1 MGTLDWNWRLPVDP
15 QDYPFDCAAAATAW
29 ALRTIGR
36 SETEQDVIA
45 GLGPSRITAEYGL
58 MDASGAGLVEYLG
71 ELGIAAA
78 NNPSA
83 SWSDCTAA
91 AGFQPMVIG
100 GRTWYHWVGV
110 RMGSAAAL
118 GRIPDLLALSN
129 SADGWMDVHQV
140 LEEYEFEQLGEFS
153 AVWFISW

>member
-1 MGTLDWNWRLPVDP
+1 MGVADWNWRLAADP
-15 QDYPFDCAAAATAW
+15 QDYPFDCAAASTAW
-29 ALRTIGR
+29 CLRSIGR
-36 SETEQDVIA
+36 TETEQDVIA

-71 ELGIAAA
+71 ELGISAA

-83 SWSDCTAA
+83 NWSDVTAA

-100 GRTWYHWVGV
+100 GREWCHWVGV
-110 RMGSAAAL
+110 RMGSAAA
-118 GRIPDLLALSN
+118 GRNIPDVLALMN

-140 LEEYEFEQLGEFS
+140 LEPSDFDHLGEFS
-153 AVWFISW
+153 AVWFVSW

>member
-1 MGTLDWNWRLPVDP
+1 MGVSDWNWRLPVDP

-29 ALRTIGR
+29 ALRSIGR
-36 SETEQDVIA
+36 TETEQDVIA

-83 SWSDCTAA
+83 SWYDVTSA

-100 GRTWYHWVGV
+100 GREWCHWVGV
-110 RMGSAAAL
+110 RMGSAAAE
-118 GRIPDLLALSN
+118 GRIPDVLALMN
-129 SADGWMDVHQV
+129 SAAGWMDVYQT
-140 LEEYEFEQLGEFS
+140 LEPSDFDQLGEFS
-153 AVWFISW
+153 AVWFTSW